1 MGLRGEGLSAN
12 TEVLRCRWD
21 GREREGCGGGKDEE
35 GCGGSE
41 VGWWVWRC
49 CLFATQGVCEIDASG
64 VIWWIDTAAQRHF
77 ETGDVGGG
85 TNGGDRGEARGQR
98 IQKPGFSL
106 LQPCVDRGKRI

>member
-1 MGLRGEGLSAN
+1 MNARGVG
-12 TEVLRCRWD
+12 
-21 GREREGCGGGKDEE
+21 GGGGGGGKDEE
-35 GCGGSE
+35 G
-41 VGWWVWRC
+41 RC
-49 CLFATQGVCEIDASG
+49 CLFATQGVCEID
-64 VIWWIDTAAQRHF
+64 VPRRDLVDDTAAQRHF